1 MIRTGATGSGHT
13 GGTPTLELPRDE
25 MAFRLEYEPLMRA
38 RTLITVFRPGN
49 RLWPNWRGYQPGEI
63 VTGRVIARP
72 GSDALGIPPQFTPA
86 RFPIQI
92 GTINVMAPDALTP
105 DDFFGSSPDV
115 QDVPALLDHLM
126 SIYGKP
132 LSAFDDLVT
141 RITFTYLD
149 PA

>member
-1 MIRTGATGSGHT
+1 MIATGTAGSGHT
-13 GGTPTLELPRDE
+13 GDTRTLELPRDE

-38 RTLITVFRPGN
+38 RTLTTVFRPGN

-72 GSDALGIPPQFTPA
+72 GSDALRIPPVFTAA
-86 RFPIQI
+86 RFPLHIDSI
-92 GTINVMAPDALTP
+92 AVMAPDTLT
-105 DDFFGSSPDV
+105 DNDFIGSSPDV
-115 QDVPALLDHLM
+115 HDVLSLRDHLLA
-126 SIYGKP
+126 IYGKP
-132 LSAFDDLVT
+132 LSAFDDLLT